1 MFKNNSARHRATPVR
16 SNPFSGVSKAVSSH
30 AGTVGR
36 SAAVVT
42 AAGGLMLGAGLPANA
57 AAEVDSSNF
66 AAQTQTETV
75 AAPAAA
81 PASSEDAATHTVKAG
96 DTLGAIAAQHGM
108 DLNDLFAANG
118 LDWTS
123 IIYPG
128 DVIQLSGAAQTP
140 DAQAPAQAAPAET
153 APAPVP
159 APAEA
164 PAQAEPKEEAFTVA
178 AASANIEPAAST
190 SSIADVA
197 KSMVDSPYVYGGTSP
212 STGWDCSGFTKW
224 VYAQAGID
232 LPRTSQQQIAAM
244 TPTSNPQPGDLV
256 SQNGGGHIGI
266 YLGDGKMVSALNPG
280 DGTLVHPISWM
291 PVDGYYTVR

>member
-1 MFKNNSARHRATPVR
+1 MFKNNRARHRATPVH

-42 AAGGLMLGAGLPANA
+42 AAGGLMLGAGMPANA

-66 AAQTQTETV
+66 AASAQAETV
-75 AAPAAA
+75 AAPAN
-81 PASSEDAATHTVKAG
+81 ASSGSSSAEGAATHTVKAG
-96 DTLGAIAAQHGM
+96 DTLGAIAAQYGV
-108 DLNDLFAANG
+108 DLNELFAANG
-118 LDWTS
+118 LGWAS
-123 IIYPG
+123 VIYPG
-128 DVIQLSGAAQTP
+128 DVIELSGA
-140 DAQAPAQAAPAET
+140 AQAPAQAAPA
-153 APAPVP
+153 PV
-159 APAEA
+159 EA
-164 PAQAEPKEEAFTVA
+164 PATQAAPQEETFTVA
-178 AASANIEPAAST
+178 AASANIEPAAS
-190 SSIADVA
+190 SSGIADIA

-224 VYAQAGID
+224 VYAQAGIE

-291 PVDGYYTVR
+291 SVDGYYTVS

>member
-1 MFKNNSARHRATPVR
+1 
-16 SNPFSGVSKAVSSH
+16 
-30 AGTVGR
+30 
-36 SAAVVT
+36 
-42 AAGGLMLGAGLPANA
+42 MLGAGLPANA

-75 AAPAAA
+75 AAPANASPGSSSAEGAA
-81 PASSEDAATHTVKAG
+81 SHTVKAG
-96 DTLGAIAAQHGM
+96 DTLGAIASQYGV

-128 DVIQLSGAAQTP
+128 DVIELSGASQAP
-140 DAQAPAQAAPAET
+140 AAQAPAQAAPA
-153 APAPVP
+153 PAP

-164 PAQAEPKEEAFTVA
+164 PAQTAPQEEAFTVA
-178 AASANIEPAAST
+178 AASSSIEHAAST
-190 SSIADVA
+190 SGIADIA

-244 TPTSNPQPGDLV
+244 KPTSNPQPGDLV

-266 YLGDGKMVSALNPG
+266 YLGGGKMVSALNPG

>member
-1 MFKNNSARHRATPVR
+1 MFKNNHARHRATPVR

-66 AAQTQTETV
+66 AAQTQTETG
-75 AAPAAA
+75 AAPASA

-96 DTLGAIAAQHGM
+96 DTLGAIASQHGVE
-108 DLNDLFAANG
+108 LNELFAVNG

-128 DVIQLSGAAQTP
+128 DVIELSGAS
-140 DAQAPAQAAPAET
+140 QAPAAPAPAAPAET
-153 APAPVP
+153 APAENAP

-164 PAQAEPKEEAFTVA
+164 PAQSAPKEEAFTVA

-212 STGWDCSGFTKW
+212 SSGWDCSGFTKW